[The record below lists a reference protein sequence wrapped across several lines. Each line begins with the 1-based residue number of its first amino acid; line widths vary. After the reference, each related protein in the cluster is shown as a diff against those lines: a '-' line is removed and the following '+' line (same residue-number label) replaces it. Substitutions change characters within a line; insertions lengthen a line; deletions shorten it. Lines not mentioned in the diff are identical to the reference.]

1 MAGADRAKLEEDEE
15 AALWRAVEAGDEAHL
30 ASLTAAQLAAARALR
45 NDDGRSAIHVAAAAG
60 HAGSASSSGRAAV
73 VEVLLQ
79 AGADATAANTGGRA
93 ALHYAAS
100 KGHVAIVHSLLRSP
114 AVQKKGI
121 NQRDKLGC
129 TPLHRAAGADQSAV
143 CEVLVE
149 EGAAIDAADN
159 AGRTPAMT
167 AAECEHD
174 QVVLLLVRHGA
185 SIDARDK
192 EGLTLLDHCS
202 SAQLRKAVQ
211 HTAHAAA
218 HGAGDTAGGGGGATQ
233 KVTART
239 AVHGA
244 GGTAGG
250 SGGGVRMDVDGWLV
264 LCGLI

>member
-1 MAGADRAKLEEDEE
+1 MVGADRAKLGEDLE
-15 AALWRAVEAGDEAHL
+15 AALWRAAETGDEAHL
-30 ASLTAAQLAAARALR
+30 ASLTAAQLAAARALC
-45 NDDGRSAIHVAAAAG
+45 NDDRRSAIHVAAAAG
-60 HAGSASSSGRAAV
+60 HAGAVRALLRGLDGARESAEHVNGGDEEGWTPLMSASSSGRAAV
-73 VEVLLQ
+73 VEVLLK
-79 AGADATAANTGGRA
+79 AGADATAVNTGGRA

-129 TPLHRAAGADQSAV
+129 SPLHRAAGADQSAV

-167 AAECEHD
+167 AAECAHD

-185 SIDARDK
+185 SLDVRDK
-192 EGLTLLDHCS
+192 EGLSLLDHCS

-211 HTAHAAA
+211 HTAHTAA
-218 HGAGDTAGGGGGATQ
+218 HGAGDTAGGS
-233 KVTART
+233 
-239 AVHGA
+239 
-244 GGTAGG
+244 
-250 SGGGVRMDVDGWLV
+250 SGGMDVDG
-264 LCGLI
+264 